1 MSKFDLQIRESI
13 SMYRQIDSSPEL
25 RMLSFEFEDDE
36 ERDRSEKI
44 DSNIVFIVFDKEV
57 ESFYDGRRYRGKIA

>member
-36 ERDRSEKI
+36 ERDISEKI